1 MKYYLKFI
9 ILVYIFILYIVF
21 DLLINNW
28 GKDKPINELLN
39 EKENE
44 IIELKHQFD
53 KLLEVYENYRKE
65 IKESYAPRQLQL
77 LYCYVFHSWRYI
89 TKRRKL
95 KLYIDY
101 LNNQNVTLS
110 STINSQHHTI
120 RETMKKNELISK
132 TMNIKGNTT
141 YYNNNNNNP
150 AIRGKNTTTATSKT
164 SFLKNNENILPQTI
178 HKNRNKQNTL
188 GGLKKSIGKLD
199 FIDNNLNS
207 SSFYEKSP
215 MLLHTLHANPLL
227 PNTINLDNNNNN
239 NKLTNSSFKR
249 KSNSDNSIYIPM
261 KLTQIL
267 NNNNNNDNDL
277 SSSSSSS
284 LLPPPSPLPIDN
296 NNYIITTKQ
305 GIYTKEPN
313 LINDN
318 NNILPQISMI
328 NNNEDNNNIKLTD
341 NYITSSRT
349 SSSSGSGKRMI
360 NNMDIVENNNNSQD
374 SPKSTP
380 TLISEKKFSSNGN
393 ELRITTNS
401 VAQEPLIPISDN
413 KFRQSTN
420 VSDSDS
426 EFNVTIDNDDTHY

>member
-77 LYCYVFHSWRYI
+77 LYCYVFHSWRYV

-239 NKLTNSSFKR
+239 KLTNSSFKR
-249 KSNSDNSIYIPM
+249 KSNTDNSIYIPM

-328 NNNEDNNNIKLTD
+328 NNNEDNNNTKLTD